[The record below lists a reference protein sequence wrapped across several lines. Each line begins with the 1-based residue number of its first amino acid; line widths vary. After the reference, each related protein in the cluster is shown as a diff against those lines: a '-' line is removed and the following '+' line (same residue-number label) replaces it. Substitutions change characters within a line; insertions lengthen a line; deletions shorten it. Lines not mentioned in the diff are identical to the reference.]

1 MQIQIQN
8 LTKSYKSGNK
18 EITVLNGLNLSI
30 QKSEKIAIIG
40 RSGSGKSTLLSLLS
54 GLDQPSM
61 GSILYG
67 EQDITKLNSDQMT
80 DFRLQN
86 IGIVFQQ
93 FHLISHLTAF
103 ENCLLPLEMKQ
114 TLNAEKIAADM
125 LDKVGLSDRMHHFP
139 SQLSGGE
146 CQRVA
151 IARALAGKPEICLAD
166 EPTGSLDVHTGES
179 VLNLFLDLVRQNGST
194 LIMVTHSSE
203 VASLCDRQLQL

>member
-93 FHLISHLTAF
+93 FHLISHLTAL